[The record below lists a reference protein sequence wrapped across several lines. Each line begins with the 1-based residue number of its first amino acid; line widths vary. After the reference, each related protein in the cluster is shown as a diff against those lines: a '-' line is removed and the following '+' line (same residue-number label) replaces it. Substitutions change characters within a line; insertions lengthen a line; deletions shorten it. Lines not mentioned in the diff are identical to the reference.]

1 MDLLSGWVILSI
13 PLPAWFAVF
22 LGVFILAAAAL
33 LVYQS
38 LAKSARIHRLSQE
51 LEQAKA
57 AQVPPAPAEKDEP
70 GLKEAYQR
78 FLYNIS
84 HEVSNP
90 LQGIQT
96 NLDNIARLQPE
107 ETAQARQCLQVALA
121 EVRRLGRLTENL
133 KILSRL
139 ESGSYPV
146 RLQAVNLRGVI
157 EDVLMAHYQAAE
169 ARGIEIKYEGPNRLV
184 RILGDRDQLFQVFV
198 NLVDNAIKYS
208 RGEGGSV
215 LIAVQEEAGRI
226 LVRVADDGIGIPPE
240 DLPNLFQTAYRVAD
254 TRSRRPKGSGIGLA
268 IVRRII
274 EQHGGQIEVRSQPG
288 AGTTFT
294 FDLPIYSPS
303 EA

>member
-1 MDLLSGWVILSI
+1 MNPFTTWVVFTI
-13 PLPAWFAVF
+13 PLPAWFVIFLAVF
-22 LGVFILAAAAL
+22 VAAL
-33 LVYQS
+33 LFILVDQS
-38 LAKSARIHRLSQE
+38 LKKSMRIHRLAQE
-51 LEQAKA
+51 LEQARA
-57 AQVPPAPAEKDEP
+57 AQAAPAPGEKDEP
-70 GLKEAYQR
+70 GLKETYQQ
-78 FLYNIS
+78 FMYNIS

-107 ETAQARQCLQVALA
+107 ETAQARQYLLVALA

-139 ESGSYPV
+139 ESGNYPV
-146 RLQAVNLRGVI
+146 RLQAVNIRGVI
-157 EDVLMAHYQAAE
+157 EDVIMAQYEAAE
-169 ARGIEIKYEGPNRLV
+169 ARRVEIKYEGPNRLV

-208 RGEGGSV
+208 QESGGAI
-215 LIAVQEEAGRI
+215 LIAVQEEAERI
-226 LVRVADDGIGIPPE
+226 FVRVSDDGIGIPPE

-254 TRSRRPKGSGIGLA
+254 ARSRKPKGSGIGLA
-268 IVRRII
+268 IVRRIV
-274 EQHGGQIEVRSQPG
+274 EQHGGRIEVRSQPG

-294 FDLPIYSPS
+294 FDLPIYSPN